1 MIEAKNISKWFD
13 GVQVLYD
20 ISATFEAGKTNLI
33 IAVGCTGGQHR
44 SVAIA
49 VETGKFLRELGYCVT
64 TTHRDLSR
72 ADTKRKDA

>member
-1 MIEAKNISKWFD
+1 MNE
-13 GVQVLYD
+13 
-20 ISATFEAGKTNLI
+20 GKTNLI